1 MRQITILSE
10 SHEDA
15 ISVVTAT
22 LAEAGVN
29 IHNITADHYGHQT
42 VIHVITDNEAEAVR
56 ILQENGCGQVMRE
69 DALLV
74 KVTDKTGILARIARR
89 FDEAGTPLRS
99 IRFVERYDGHALIAL
114 TAKNTQTAHNLMK
127 EMEKEQTLIHIK
139 E

>member
-10 SHEDA
+10 SDDDA
-15 ISVVTAT
+15 ISAVTSA
-22 LAEAGVN
+22 LAEAGIN
-29 IHNITADHYGHQT
+29 IHSITADHYGHQT
-42 VIHVITDNEAEAVR
+42 VIHVTTDNEAGAIRV
-56 ILQENGCGQVMRE
+56 LQENGCWQVMRE

-74 KVTDKTGILARIARR
+74 RVTDKPGILARIARR

-127 EMEKEQTLIHIK
+127 EMEKEQALIHIK